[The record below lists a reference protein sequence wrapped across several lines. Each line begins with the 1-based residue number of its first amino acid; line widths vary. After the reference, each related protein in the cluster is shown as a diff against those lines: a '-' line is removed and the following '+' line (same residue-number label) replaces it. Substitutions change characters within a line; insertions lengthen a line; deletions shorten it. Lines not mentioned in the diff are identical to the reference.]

1 MNTQETQE
9 LLEDIKFPTE
19 YVAHPRSDG
28 LLDLKREIETYFR
41 PEYETVE
48 YVRTE
53 IVLTNFFK
61 LRKNV
66 GRFRGNDAGVYA
78 TVEKSLEKGYKRG
91 KLPPVVLEQIN
102 RQELENWLVNGNH
115 RWMWYSNNGYAW
127 MIVDVYRIKPGYD
140 EGDVLDEVGLLHQ
153 PQPDGSSSVFDD
165 YKARGIAWV
174 QRQKNKGL
182 TVTQDDVNS
191 WVDKYAKNE
200 SSQTRT
206 NLKKSIFNNT
216 EKHSFLT
223 NYTRSQV
230 INLFKN
236 NNYVILEKNDQVVT
250 DIVDRLYEASQDVWI
265 RDFLPT
271 FLRDVAKGITTRLN
285 FYVNT
290 KHAKDGRAIVKMIEN
305 RLAQLDE
312 IFDNLDKING
322 TGSVLRQ
329 SLIYGFRPPHIV
341 DTDTIDTLVQIKDG
355 KALEVESVEFDSN
368 LNLWQMT
375 YTLIR
380 SIFGPGTNFKFA
392 DIEDFI
398 YAERIKISTFKS
410 MDSFRG
416 TIRAELQTM
425 RNNGLVIFDNNGTYT
440 MI

>member
-1 MNTQETQE
+1 MYIDQNVEQ
-9 LLEDIKFPTE
+9 LIKEINVPND
-19 YVAHPRSDG
+19 YIAHPRSDG
-28 LLDLKREIETYFR
+28 LLDLKREIENYHR

-53 IVLTNFFK
+53 IVPTNSFK

-66 GRFRGNDAGVYA
+66 GRFRGNDAKVYG

-127 MIVDVYRIKPGYD
+127 MIVDVYRIKEGFE
-140 EGDVLDEVGLLHQ
+140 EGDVLDEVGLLYQ
-153 PQPDGSSSVFDD
+153 PQPDGSSSVYDD

-182 TVTQDDVNS
+182 TVTQEDVNL

-200 SSQTRT
+200 TSVVRS
-206 NLKKSIFNNT
+206 NLKKHIFNNT
-216 EKHSFLT
+216 EKSSFLT

-230 INLFKN
+230 IRLFKN
-236 NNYVILEKNDQVVT
+236 CNFAILDKNDQVVT
-250 DIVDRLYEASQDVWI
+250 DVVDRLYEAGQDVWI

-271 FLRDVAKGITTRLN
+271 FLRDTAKGIKTRLN

-290 KHAKDGRAIVKMIEN
+290 AHAKDGLAVIKMIEN
-305 RLAQLDE
+305 RLTQLDE

-341 DTDTIDTLVQIKDG
+341 DTDPADTLVSIK
-355 KALEVESVEFDSN
+355 
-368 LNLWQMT
+368 
-375 YTLIR
+375 
-380 SIFGPGTNFKFA
+380 
-392 DIEDFI
+392 
-398 YAERIKISTFKS
+398 
-410 MDSFRG
+410 
-416 TIRAELQTM
+416 
-425 RNNGLVIFDNNGTYT
+425 
-440 MI
+440 